1 MILLRIIDSHVHLHV
16 SDNDKLDEYNFYNIL
31 DLLNDQQKYKIN
43 KSVCFLNP
51 FVPELL
57 CKVNCKHRIRIVDK
71 DDKELQIY
79 CENCEK
85 IIYSGIDPL
94 RLLNIQLLKQTR
106 EIKSIIP
113 FVYLN
118 ISKAINSE
126 VRYFEQY
133 YGDLVMGY
141 KIHPK
146 LCSRHLSS
154 VTINSNKPI
163 IVHTGVQEETSPAD
177 IIKFAKNYKGDVI
190 LAHCARF
197 SEKDLLIIKNT
208 SNLYIDIS
216 PFLTLYKSIKEKS
229 NTLYD
234 ISYFGKINNPT
245 DLLQKLINYVGINKI
260 VFGTD
265 APFTNFKEE
274 LEFILNC
281 DIIKADKEKI
291 LFNNFY
297 SLLHKTRRVENEK
310 NSKQFAIKAKEK

>member
-1 MILLRIIDSHVHLHV
+1 MMRIIDSHVHLHV
-16 SDNDKLDEYNFYNIL
+16 NNNDKLDEYKFYNIS
-31 DLLNDQQKYKIN
+31 DLLNDQQKYKIS

-57 CKVNCKHRIRIVDK
+57 CKVNCKHRIKIMDK
-71 DDKELQIY
+71 DNKEVQIY
-79 CENCEK
+79 CENCKK
-85 IIYSGIDPL
+85 IIYSGIDSL
-94 RLLNIQLLKQTR
+94 RSLNIQLLEQTR
-106 EIKSIIP
+106 GIKSIIP

-126 VRYFEQY
+126 VNYFEQY
-133 YGDLVMGY
+133 YDDLVMGY

-197 SEKDLLIIKNT
+197 SEKELLIIKNT

-216 PFLTLYKSIKEKS
+216 PFLTLYKSIKEKP

-234 ISYFGKINNPT
+234 ISYLGKINNPT
-245 DLLQKLINYVGINKI
+245 DLLQKLIDYVGINKI

-265 APFTNFKEE
+265 VPFTNFKEE
-274 LEFILNC
+274 IEFILNC
-281 DIIKADKEKI
+281 DIIKKDKEKI
-291 LFNNFY
+291 LFDNFD
-297 SLLHKTRRVENEK
+297 SLLHKTRRAENEK
-310 NSKQFAIKAKEK
+310 NSKQFANKTEKK